1 MPDLDFHIVGA
12 EVHQYAATPSLLFK
26 LRIDSR
32 GDEELRSIMLST
44 QIRIVPRHRAY
55 LPAEEQKLH
64 ELFGATERW
73 GTTLNS
79 LLWTHVTLQIPP
91 FERSTVVDLSVPCT
105 YDFDVVSAKYFNAL
119 EEGEL
124 PLEFLFSGSMFYQS
138 PVGLQ
143 VTQIPW
149 EKEAAFRL
157 PVQLWQEMMAHY
169 FPNSAWLRVRKDA
182 FDRLYDYRMRH
193 GLTTWE
199 AALESL
205 LDRADKEVE
214 SPWIP

>member
-12 EVHQYAATPSLLFK
+12 EVHHYAATPSLLFK

-55 LPAEEQKLH
+55 LPSEEQKLR

-79 LLWTHVTLQIPP
+79 LLWTHVTLQVPP
-91 FERSTVVDLSVPCT
+91 FEESTVVDLSVPCT
-105 YDFDVVSAKYFNAL
+105 YDFEVVSAKYFNAL

-149 EKEAAFRL
+149 EKEAAYRL

-199 AALESL
+199 ATLESL
-205 LDRADKEVE
+205 LDHADEEVE